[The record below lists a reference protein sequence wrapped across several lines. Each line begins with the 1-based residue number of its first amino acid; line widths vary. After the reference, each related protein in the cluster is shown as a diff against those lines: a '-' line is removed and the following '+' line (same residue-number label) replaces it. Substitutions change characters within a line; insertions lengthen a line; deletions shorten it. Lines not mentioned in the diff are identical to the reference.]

1 MFIPED
7 LKVRSHDLVI
17 FIFDKMVYFEICI
30 CIIATVYTAIYG
42 LDVCFNIYQNR
53 EEKEDEEMPEYIKR
67 LYA

>member
-1 MFIPED
+1 
-7 LKVRSHDLVI
+7 
-17 FIFDKMVYFEICI
+17 MVWFACAHAPWCFEICI

-53 EEKEDEEMPEYIKR
+53 DEEDEEEMPEYIKR

>member
-1 MFIPED
+1 
-7 LKVRSHDLVI
+7 
-17 FIFDKMVYFEICI
+17 MVFFEICI

>member
-1 MFIPED
+1 
-7 LKVRSHDLVI
+7 
-17 FIFDKMVYFEICI
+17 MVWFKICI

-53 EEKEDEEMPEYIKR
+53 EEKEDEEEMPEYIKR

>member
-1 MFIPED
+1 MIE
-7 LKVRSHDLVI
+7 
-17 FIFDKMVYFEICI
+17 
-30 CIIATVYTAIYG
+30 YG